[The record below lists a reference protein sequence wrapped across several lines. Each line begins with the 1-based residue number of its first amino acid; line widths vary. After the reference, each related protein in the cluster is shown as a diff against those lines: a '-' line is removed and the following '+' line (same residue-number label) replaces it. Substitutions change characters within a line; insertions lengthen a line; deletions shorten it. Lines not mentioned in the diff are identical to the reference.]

1 VIRNIYTPVD
11 RVVERIVERIVPVEK
26 VIENTK
32 VI

>member
-1 VIRNIYTPVD
+1 MIRNIYTPVD